1 MNNPANITKEP
12 FIRIVKRGSEG
23 VSGKKVV
30 GIRAASILLALV
42 IDAVFIVLVTGL
54 NPIAV
59 YAEIFKATFATP
71 LRFMWAMRDM
81 VALLC
86 IGIAL
91 APAFK
96 MRFWNIGAE
105 GQVLM
110 GGFATALCMMYLG
123 PVLPTPVLFLVMVVT
138 SILAGAIWSFFPAF
152 FKANWN
158 TNETLFT
165 LMMNYVAI
173 QLVSFFTNVWVK
185 DGSGVLKNAT
195 HLNGIKLPEL
205 GNPYLLT
212 LLVAVLLTVGMFIYL
227 KYSKHGYELS
237 VVGESEN
244 TARYIGINVKKVI
257 IRTMALSGAICGIT
271 GVLLVGAINGSVTTA
286 TVGGQGFTGIIVSW
300 LGKFNPGYMVLTS
313 FLVIFLDR
321 GTGQLNLTNNA
332 FPAIVTGIVI
342 FFIIGCEFFISYR
355 LKFRKKKK
363 QEGEVLQTEDAPA
376 AEQTEEAKER
386 NLLQK
391 IGDGAKNCVLTA
403 ARGVKK
409 GALFIGNQTAK
420 AFRKGKDLFK
430 KKPKEKAEETQTE
443 KEEEDV

>member
-1 MNNPANITKEP
+1 MHKIERP
-12 FIRIVKRGSEG
+12 
-23 VSGKKVV
+23 
-30 GIRAASILLALV
+30 
-42 IDAVFIVLVTGL
+42 
-54 NPIAV
+54 
-59 YAEIFKATFATP
+59 
-71 LRFMWAMRDM
+71 MRDPLFHISKRDDM
-81 VALLC
+81 SWKKRFLLRGGVILFSFLFTGILSWILIGVDPFTFIGKLFEGTFGTSRRIWLLLRNLAILLC
-86 IGIAL
+86 IALAL

-110 GGFATALCMMYLG
+110 GGLATAICMYYLG
-123 PVLPTPVLFLVMVVT
+123 DKLPEPVVWLFMVVAG
-138 SILAGAIWSFFPAF
+138 ILAGALWAVIPAIC
-152 FKANWN
+152 KAYWN

-300 LGKFNPGYMVLTS
+300 LGKFNPGFMVLTS